1 MNESGKSI
9 KHHTL
14 SHLKASKIIIHPL
27 WTGLIIFFLG
37 WTVQSCEGEKQEFT
51 DTRLEIPSFDL
62 DSIKARGYIQALVD
76 NSSTSYFLYK
86 GRPMGFEYELLKRF
100 SKHLDL
106 ELKIIQVEN
115 LDNIIGQFHEDKIDI
130 IAANLTV
137 TASRAEQL
145 SFTHPILRSKQVLVQ
160 RRFDPLRDSADL
172 LIESVD
178 ELMGKTIT
186 VRKNSS
192 FYERVLNLSE
202 EIGGEIRIDPAE
214 GEVSVEQLIEGVSEG
229 RIDYTIA
236 DEHVAKINKAFFSN
250 IQHDIPISLD
260 QKMAWAVKPEA
271 DSLLSTLNAWLVKFK
286 KTVEFRTI
294 YLKYFGNT
302 VLYRKRTKSKYF
314 TSKSGQISPY
324 DAILKKESATINW
337 DWRLLSALVYQES
350 QFDPNAKSWAG
361 AIGLMQLMPETAA
374 SYGID
379 SAANAEENIK
389 AGVRYLHWLDQ
400 QFTEK
405 VPNFNE
411 RIPFVL
417 AAYNVGLGHV
427 FDAIRLA
434 EKFNLSPITWENN
447 VAEML
452 LKKSQ
457 ASFYKDEAV
466 YYGYCR
472 GSEPYQYVKDI
483 MNRFSD
489 YKNITSNISP

>member
-1 MNESGKSI
+1 
-9 KHHTL
+9 
-14 SHLKASKIIIHPL
+14 
-27 WTGLIIFFLG
+27 
-37 WTVQSCEGEKQEFT
+37 
-51 DTRLEIPSFDL
+51 
-62 DSIKARGYIQALVD
+62 
-76 NSSTSYFLYK
+76 
-86 GRPMGFEYELLKRF
+86 
-100 SKHLDL
+100 DL

-337 DWRLLSALVYQES
+337 
-350 QFDPNAKSWAG
+350 
-361 AIGLMQLMPETAA
+361 
-374 SYGID
+374 
-379 SAANAEENIK
+379 
-389 AGVRYLHWLDQ
+389 
-400 QFTEK
+400 
-405 VPNFNE
+405 
-411 RIPFVL
+411 
-417 AAYNVGLGHV
+417 
-427 FDAIRLA
+427 
-434 EKFNLSPITWENN
+434 
-447 VAEML
+447 
-452 LKKSQ
+452 
-457 ASFYKDEAV
+457 
-466 YYGYCR
+466 
-472 GSEPYQYVKDI
+472 
-483 MNRFSD
+483 
-489 YKNITSNISP
+489 